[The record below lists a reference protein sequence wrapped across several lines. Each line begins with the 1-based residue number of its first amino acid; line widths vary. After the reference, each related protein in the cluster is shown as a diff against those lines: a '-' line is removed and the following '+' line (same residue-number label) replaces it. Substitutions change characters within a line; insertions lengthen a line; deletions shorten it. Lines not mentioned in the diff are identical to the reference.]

1 MKFKTGND
9 FVKGDMVLVNRSNL
23 FGKKYFHND
32 TILPFR
38 EDRLYYIISGERGDF
53 SYAVA
58 DITYKEYKDGNE
70 DFHYDYLNKRDI
82 RHITKKDI
90 IALAEI
96 MRNKIKNKT
105 EN

>member
-9 FVKGDMVLVNRSNL
+9 FVKGDVVLVDTL
-23 FGKKYFHND
+23 VTAKKYGKNRM
-32 TILPFR
+32 TKPFR
-38 EDRLYYIISGERGDF
+38 KDRIYYIISGERGDF

-70 DFHYDYLNKRDI
+70 DFYYDYLNKRDI

-96 MRNKIKNKT
+96 MRNRIKNKT